1 MYLVTGSRLQNY
13 EIVRKVGAGGMGEVY
28 QARDVH
34 LDRLVA
40 IKALNPRL
48 TQETDLRLRF
58 QNEAKIQAR
67 LYHPNIVG
75 LFEYIEQD
83 DGSYIVMEFA
93 TGSTLKD
100 ILASSVPLPES
111 RAVNILGQILSA
123 LAYAHSQEVLHR
135 DIKPSNIMVGDSDRV
150 KVMDFGIAR
159 IMGSGHLTGTGL
171 KVGTL
176 FYMSP
181 EQITTPRDV
190 DLRSDIYSAGIVMY
204 EMLCGRLPFA
214 LDDTSEYRIQKE
226 IVENQ
231 LPDPRGYNPR
241 ISASL
246 ADLVKRM
253 TAKDPNRRPPVA
265 SLLAS
270 LSPVQGQGSGA
281 NMDATWMMPQ
291 PGRSGYPGQSK
302 PAQSQYK
309 SEKNLGLII
318 VLLVTLVMP
327 FVIGLMYYL
336 YTLIAG

>member
-1 MYLVTGSRLQNY
+1 MYLETGSRLQNY

-135 DIKPSNIMVGDSDRV
+135 DIKPSNIMVGDGDRV

-176 FYMSP
+176 YYMSP
-181 EQITTPRDV
+181 EQIITPRDV

-246 ADLVKRM
+246 ADLVTRM
-253 TAKDPNRRPPVA
+253 TTKDPSRRPPIT
-265 SLLAS
+265 SLLAA
-270 LSPVQGQGSGA
+270 LSPVQGQGSGV
-281 NMDATWMMPQ
+281 NMDATWMVGQAGP
-291 PGRSGYPGQSK
+291 PNYPVQSK
-302 PAQSQYK
+302 PAQPQYK

-318 VLLVTLVMP
+318 VLLVTVVMP
-327 FVIGLMYYL
+327 FVIGLLVYL
-336 YTLIAG
+336 YNLMAL

>member
-1 MYLVTGSRLQNY
+1 MYLETGSRLQNY
-13 EIVRKVGAGGMGEVY
+13 EIIRKVGAGGMGEVY
-28 QARDVH
+28 QGRDIH

-40 IKALNPRL
+40 IKALNPSL

-93 TGSTLKD
+93 AGNTLKE
-100 ILASSVPLPES
+100 ILAYSESLPEN
-111 RAVNILGQILSA
+111 RAVNILMQILSA

-135 DIKPSNIMVGDSDRV
+135 DIKPSNIMIGENDRV

-176 FYMSP
+176 YYMSP
-181 EQITTPRDV
+181 EQIIKPRDV
-190 DLRSDIYSAGIVMY
+190 DLRTDIYSAGIVMY

-246 ADLVKRM
+246 ADLVKWM
-253 TAKDPNRRPPVA
+253 TAKDPSSRPPIA
-265 SLLAS
+265 SLLAA
-270 LSPVQGQGSGA
+270 LSPGQVQRSIG
-281 NMDATWMMPQ
+281 NTDATWLMGQ
-291 PGRSGYPGQSK
+291 AGRSEYPGQSK

-318 VLLVTLVMP
+318 VLLVTVVIP
-327 FVIGLMYYL
+327 FVIGILYYL
-336 YTLIAG
+336 YTLMAG

>member
-1 MYLVTGSRLQNY
+1 MYLDTGSRLQNY
-13 EIVRKVGAGGMGEVY
+13 EIIRNVGAGGMGEVY

-100 ILASSVPLPES
+100 ILANSIPLPES

-135 DIKPSNIMVGDSDRV
+135 DIKPSNIMVGDGDRV

-176 FYMSP
+176 YYMSP

-253 TAKDPNRRPPVA
+253 TAKDPNRRPPIA
-265 SLLAS
+265 SLLAA
-270 LSPVQGQGSGA
+270 LSQGQGQIIGGSAGS
-281 NMDATWMMPQ
+281 TWMVGQAGRPEY
-291 PGRSGYPGQSK
+291 PGRSK

-318 VLLVTLVMP
+318 VLLVTVVIP
-327 FVIGLMYYL
+327 FVIGLLYYL
-336 YTLIAG
+336 YTLMAG